1 VVLYTIG
8 YESLTVEKL
17 LTRLVG
23 VGVSTLVDVR
33 ETPSSRKRGL
43 SKGPLAQAASA
54 IGLTYVHVPE
64 LGNSQRKNGRTNW
77 DCEEFRA
84 HVSHDTQALDRV
96 IGLLERRC
104 CLLCYEKNASECH
117 RSIVA
122 DEIQRR
128 LGGQIEVVHL

>member
-8 YESLTVEKL
+8 YESLTVGKL
-17 LTRLVG
+17 LSRLVSL
-23 VGVSTLVDVR
+23 GVSTLIDVR
-33 ETPSSRKRGL
+33 ETPSSRKKGL

-54 IGLTYVHVPE
+54 IGLAYVHVPE
-64 LGNSQRKNGRTNW
+64 LGNSQRKSGRIDW

-84 HVSHDTQALDRV
+84 YVSHETQALDRV
-96 IGLLERRC
+96 IGLLEHRC

-122 DEIQRR
+122 DEIQGR